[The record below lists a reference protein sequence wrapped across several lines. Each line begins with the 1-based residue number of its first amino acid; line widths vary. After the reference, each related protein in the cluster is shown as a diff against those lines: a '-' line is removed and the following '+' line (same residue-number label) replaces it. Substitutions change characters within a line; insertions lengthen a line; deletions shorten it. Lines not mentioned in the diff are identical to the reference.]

1 MRTKKKPR
9 FRGVHT
15 AVPNKCTRYRA
26 QCCPPVAAH
35 PACPESP
42 PTPLSSYRDRGQ
54 CGSPALPLLVPHT
67 YFKVS
72 RSFLILP
79 MPSRPA
85 LLYFFPYLFSLSTHH
100 TYSYSKKFSLAL
112 SLSPLSFPSSFLS
125 RLSAPLPTTTH
136 HFPHL
141 TKSCSPWSPS
151 SASFLTPAV
160 SNSLDHPFLR
170 ILASLAQQSGEAS
183 AQQQGPSDH
192 FLASSLSMDCRGT
205 EAKGLLLQ
213 QSQQPRTP
221 ESALGWKEG

>member
-1 MRTKKKPR
+1 MILDQEDMSQ
-9 FRGVHT
+9 
-15 AVPNKCTRYRA
+15 A
-26 QCCPPVAAH
+26 Q
-35 PACPESP
+35 
-42 PTPLSSYRDRGQ
+42 
-54 CGSPALPLLVPHT
+54 LVPASSS
-67 YFKVS
+67 KSQEGAS
-72 RSFLILP
+72 RAGGWGSSCWE
-79 MPSRPA
+79 MR
-85 LLYFFPYLFSLSTHH
+85 
-100 TYSYSKKFSLAL
+100 LAW
-112 SLSPLSFPSSFLS
+112 S

-205 EAKGLLLQ
+205 EGKGLLLQ
-213 QSQQPRTP
+213 QSQQPRTVLGRARP
-221 ESALGWKEG
+221 GLRHSALSPRGRCPQLYWVSGMAV

>member
-85 LLYFFPYLFSLSTHH
+85 LLYFFP
-100 TYSYSKKFSLAL
+100 L
-112 SLSPLSFPSSFLS
+112 SLLPLNPSHIFLFQKVFLGPLTFPPF
-125 RLSAPLPTTTH
+125 
-136 HFPHL
+136 FPE
-141 TKSCSPWSPS
+141 
-151 SASFLTPAV
+151 
-160 SNSLDHPFLR
+160 
-170 ILASLAQQSGEAS
+170 Q
-183 AQQQGPSDH
+183 
-192 FLASSLSMDCRGT
+192 
-205 EAKGLLLQ
+205 LLV
-213 QSQQPRTP
+213 
-221 ESALGWKEG
+221 